1 MQKRLKKALLAQPQ
15 SVVAAQPLSVSEKLE
30 KLRTEMPSASYIRQ
44 AGLIPG
50 ILPISQATL
59 WRWVSKGEFPKPV
72 KLSSRV
78 TAWRVADV
86 SKWLMEKKSESCK
99 N

>member
-15 SVVAAQPLSVSEKLE
+15 TVVATPPLSVSEKLE
-30 KLRTEMPSASYIRQ
+30 RLKVEMPSASYNRQ

-72 KLSSRV
+72 KLSPRI

-86 SKWLMEKKSESCK
+86 SRWLADRQSEV
-99 N
+99 